1 MFTEVRELCA
11 KAQDPLGQRES
22 RVGGRVKC
30 FMMEGHLQIK

>member
-11 KAQDPLGQRES
+11 KAQGPPGQRES
-22 RVGGRVKC
+22 SFGGRVKC